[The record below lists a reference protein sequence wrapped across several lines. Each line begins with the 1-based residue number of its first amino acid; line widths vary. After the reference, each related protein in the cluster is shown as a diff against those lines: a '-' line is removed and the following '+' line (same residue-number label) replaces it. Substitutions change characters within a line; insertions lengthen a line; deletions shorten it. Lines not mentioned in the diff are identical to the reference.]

1 MRTLPISLLSN
12 RFTLLLLSALWLAGC
27 EILVVDER
35 EDEIDYGAIE
45 DIRYT
50 AHVQPLL
57 EAKCTSCH
65 GGTRAEAGLRLDGW
79 EHLTAGSHFGEV
91 VIPFDAGRSLLVEM
105 ITKLRGGPH
114 PREAGGDTLTQAEV
128 AFLARWI
135 EEGARNDA
143 GEVPYEDA
151 DQLLYVCSQDAALV
165 SVVDMETNLVIRNV
179 DLQEHG
185 FSADA
190 RPHHVAVEP
199 DGSYWYVSLI
209 GDSKVAKFDR
219 SNRLVAVATIET
231 PGMLAVHPA
240 RDLLVAGRSM
250 TAVNPPASL
259 GFLRRTDLHVDEVP
273 VVFPRPHALL
283 FSPDGRYVYT
293 ASVSQNEVITVD
305 VETQDVT
312 FTSLGGGMA
321 QSLVQF
327 GLAPDGRTLYLSAEM
342 TGQLHVFDLTD
353 PARPALRQ
361 SIDVGSRPWD
371 PIVSPDGR
379 FVYVGVKGADAVAIV
394 DAEAGTVVQHL
405 GGHGIAE
412 PHAAILSPDGRFL
425 YVSNNNLRGTYTPRH
440 DLGDNHGTSPDD
452 PDHHK
457 THAAGRPIGT
467 VAVIDTATRSIVR
480 VLEVEAYATGMG
492 RAE

>member
-1 MRTLPISLLSN
+1 
-12 RFTLLLLSALWLAGC
+12 
-27 EILVVDER
+27 
-35 EDEIDYGAIE
+35 
-45 DIRYT
+45 
-50 AHVQPLL
+50 
-57 EAKCTSCH
+57 
-65 GGTRAEAGLRLDGW
+65 
-79 EHLTAGSHFGEV
+79 
-91 VIPFDAGRSLLVEM
+91 
-105 ITKLRGGPH
+105 
-114 PREAGGDTLTQAEV
+114 
-128 AFLARWI
+128 
-135 EEGARNDA
+135 
-143 GEVPYEDA
+143 EVPYEDA

-361 SIDVGSRPWD
+361 SIDVGSRP
-371 PIVSPDGR
+371 
-379 FVYVGVKGADAVAIV
+379 
-394 DAEAGTVVQHL
+394 
-405 GGHGIAE
+405 
-412 PHAAILSPDGRFL
+412 
-425 YVSNNNLRGTYTPRH
+425 
-440 DLGDNHGTSPDD
+440 
-452 PDHHK
+452 
-457 THAAGRPIGT
+457 
-467 VAVIDTATRSIVR
+467 
-480 VLEVEAYATGMG
+480 
-492 RAE
+492 